1 MKKFVLAVFLAVL
14 ALVSVIAIYPSH
26 ASTATTMS
34 IDSST
39 QQFPSATVG
48 STIQINIE
56 VSNVQGL
63 WAWDVAGLTFNPAYL
78 NLTGASEGPFL
89 QKAGQTLFI
98 WTSTSQV
105 SFAKGVIPD
114 ISDAL
119 LSYSTESGSGVLVTL
134 TFQVLSLGTSQVAF
148 NQTTLDTPINEA
160 TGGHTDFEQI
170 PCTNINANIVLGPNT
185 ATPSPTFTSN
195 PSSTPVSSTSPK
207 SSTTPTASS
216 TAKASSSPNLT
227 STPTQNAP
235 EYPIVSILIVL
246 FAVITLSTLVLAT
259 KAKVNKK

>member
-78 NLTGASEGPFL
+78 NLTGVAKVRSFKKLDRLYSSGL
-89 QKAGQTLFI
+89 QLPKF
-98 WTSTSQV
+98 
-105 SFAKGVIPD
+105 
-114 ISDAL
+114 
-119 LSYSTESGSGVLVTL
+119 
-134 TFQVLSLGTSQVAF
+134 
-148 NQTTLDTPINEA
+148 
-160 TGGHTDFEQI
+160 
-170 PCTNINANIVLGPNT
+170 
-185 ATPSPTFTSN
+185 PSP
-195 PSSTPVSSTSPK
+195 
-207 SSTTPTASS
+207 
-216 TAKASSSPNLT
+216 KASFQTYLT
-227 STPTQNAP
+227 RCF
-235 EYPIVSILIVL
+235 PIPL
-246 FAVITLSTLVLAT
+246 
-259 KAKVNKK
+259 KAEAASLLP